1 MKTTIQYIKSELK
14 NVYPETEI
22 QGLTRIIL
30 EFVTG
35 WNFTQQ
41 QFNRQTS
48 ISETQRKE
56 IIEITKRLKIHEP
69 IQYILGETE
78 FYGLKLKV
86 APAVLIPRPETE
98 ELVKLVLDKNEN
110 RRPRILDIGTGSG
123 CIALALKNNL
133 SEAEISGVDI
143 SDPALDIARENAR
156 LNRLEVNFFNADILR
171 WEKYEWNSYD
181 IIVSNPPYVRESEK
195 VQMHENVLNFE
206 PQTALFVAD
215 SDPLIFYRK
224 IAEFAKVYLIECGR
238 LFFEINENLAE
249 EMYDML
255 NGLGFREIELNSDIN
270 EKKRMM
276 CGIK

>member
-1 MKTTIQYIKSELK
+1 MQTTIQYIKRELK
-14 NVYPETEI
+14 DVYPETEV

-41 QFNRQTS
+41 QFNKQS
-48 ISETQRKE
+48 GIPEAQRKE
-56 IIEITKRLKIHEP
+56 IIQITKRLKNHEP

-98 ELVKLVLDKNEN
+98 ELVKLVLDKNKN
-110 RRPRILDIGTGSG
+110 QRPGILDIGTGSG
-123 CIALALKNNL
+123 CIALALKNNIN
-133 SEAEISGVDI
+133 EAKISGVDI
-143 SDPALDIARENAR
+143 SESALDIAKENAR
-156 LNRLEVNFFNADILR
+156 LNRLEVNFFNADILY
-171 WEKYEWNSYD
+171 WEKYVWNNYD

-195 VQMHENVLNFE
+195 TQMHENVLNYE
-206 PQTALFVAD
+206 PQTALFVDD

-224 IAEFAKVYLIECGR
+224 IAEFAKAYLNDRGH
-238 LFFEINENLAE
+238 LFFEINENLDK
-249 EMYDML
+249 EMHDML
-255 NGLGFREIELNSDIN
+255 NGLGFREIELKSDIN
-270 EKKRMM
+270 GKKRMI